1 MVLVIIRYYVALSGA
16 ARLFHSAHPVPFAGK
31 LEPIVKEALNN
42 SSMNYQSTKKISAI
56 LSFSSFSVAY
66 QPLKMATH
74 PCVAE
79 TLN

>member
-1 MVLVIIRYYVALSGA
+1 MY
-16 ARLFHSAHPVPFAGK
+16 LFR
-31 LEPIVKEALNN
+31 EALNN
-42 SSMNYQSTKKISAI
+42 SSMNYSEHKKISAI
-56 LSFSSFSVAY
+56 LSISSFSVAD